1 MENWKRLL
9 NGMKMIMLGA
19 LMLLGI
25 AASVGSIAHGRAE
38 EPFYVLAG
46 IANFLDIALLI
57 YYVVRTKTKR

>member
-1 MENWKRLL
+1 
-9 NGMKMIMLGA
+9 MIMLGA

-25 AASVGSIAHGRAE
+25 AAGVGSIAHGRAE